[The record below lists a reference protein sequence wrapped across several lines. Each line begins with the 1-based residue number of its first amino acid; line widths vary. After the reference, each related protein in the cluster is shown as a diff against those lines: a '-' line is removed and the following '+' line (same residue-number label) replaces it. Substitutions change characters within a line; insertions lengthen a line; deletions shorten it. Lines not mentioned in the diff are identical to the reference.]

1 MTANL
6 DILFTGYAPV
16 HFLCFKPLYERL
28 HSMEGVN
35 ITLSGGIRTHAESG
49 GYNGWNFD
57 HNALYN
63 RFDCIHDSHIASIE
77 EIKEKH
83 YNLLFAGNTKMIGP
97 ASVDKKI
104 QIFHGI
110 SFRNKA
116 VRSENVGADHY
127 FMVGPYMRRR
137 FAENNLI
144 NLEDPRGLNI
154 GFMKTDR
161 LINGTFDRDTLL
173 QQYGLDGSRPVI
185 LYAPT
190 GQRYNSLETMGIEV
204 IKRIAES
211 NQYDLIIKLH
221 DHPKRPDSEC
231 FKQLP
236 ALASDHVII
245 SDEQDVIPLLYV
257 ADVLITDASSVSN
270 EYALLDRPIIFL
282 DVPKLIKRA
291 SSAKE
296 SKVDLQTWGRNIGSI
311 VESPEEILPALTF
324 AFEHSERGSSIRQEL
339 VADLFF
345 NPGHATDAAVQWLQ
359 NHFALSHGVR
369 PEQQEKNKTE
379 KPDTTEK
386 QTILRAGS

>member
-6 DILFTGYAPV
+6 EILFTGYAPV

-28 HSMEGVN
+28 LNMEGIS
-35 ITLSGGIRTHAESG
+35 ITLSGGIRTTAESG
-49 GYNGWNFD
+49 GFNGWNYD
-57 HNALYN
+57 HNTLYN
-63 RFDCIHDSHIASIE
+63 RFDCIHDSHIASVE
-77 EIKEKH
+77 EIKSKH
-83 YNLLFAGNTKMIGP
+83 YNLLFAGNTKMITP
-97 ASVDKKI
+97 ASVDEKI

-116 VRSENVGADHY
+116 VRSENLGADRY

-137 FAENNLI
+137 FAENRLI
-144 NLEDPRGLNI
+144 DLDDPRGLNM

-161 LINGTFDRDTLL
+161 LVNGAFNRKTLL
-173 QQYGLDGSRPVI
+173 RNYGLDGSRPVI

-221 DHPKRPDSEC
+221 DHPKRPDSDC

-236 ALASDHVII
+236 ELIGEHVIL
-245 SDEQDVIPLLYV
+245 SNEQDVIPLLFV
-257 ADVLITDASSVSN
+257 ADLLITDASSVSN
-270 EYALLDRPIIFL
+270 EYALLDRPILFL

-291 SSAKE
+291 SNATE
-296 SKVDLQTWGRNIGSI
+296 SKVDLQTWGRKIGAV
-311 VESPEEILPALTF
+311 VESPEKILPALQL
-324 AFEHSERGSSIRQEL
+324 AFEHPEYGSRVRKEL
-339 VADLFF
+339 VTDLFF

-359 NHFALSHGVR
+359 NYFALPHGVR
-369 PEQQEKNKTE
+369 PEQHEKNKNE
-379 KPDTTEK
+379 KSDTTEK
-386 QTILRAGS
+386 QTILRTGS